1 MDIDVNKLLQA
12 FVYFKSF
19 EKLRH
24 NNS

>member
-1 MDIDVNKLLQA
+1 MDIDVNKMLQA
-12 FVYFKSF
+12 FVYFKSC

>member
-12 FVYFKSF
+12 FVYFKSC